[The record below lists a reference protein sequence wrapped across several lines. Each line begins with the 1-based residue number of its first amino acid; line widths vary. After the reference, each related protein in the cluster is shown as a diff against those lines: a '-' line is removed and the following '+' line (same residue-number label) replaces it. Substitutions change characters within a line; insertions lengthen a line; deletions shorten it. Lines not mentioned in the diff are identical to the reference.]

1 MVVFLFIIKFQFKKD
16 DNSMTTNITLWDT
29 TTGDLFVQRRE
40 VAVMIDLS
48 TASLNVFEQGKQ
60 ELLGEGKLIY
70 FVADNMFTS
79 CDERRWLRW
88 KIYDYLLRRSENL
101 QQSNEAL
108 LCAQN
113 ALNGIAEQP
122 SLEGRLVFDCKLAL
136 EIVTKTLSET

>member
-1 MVVFLFIIKFQFKKD
+1 MTM
-16 DNSMTTNITLWDT
+16 NSTLWDT
-29 TTGDLFVQRRE
+29 TTGDFFVQGRE
-40 VAVMIDLS
+40 VAVVIDIS

-70 FVADNMFTS
+70 FVVDNLFSS
-79 CDERRWLRW
+79 CDERRWFRW
-88 KIYDYLLRRSENL
+88 KMHIHLMRRSENL

-113 ALNGIAEQP
+113 ALNGKSEKPRI
-122 SLEGRLVFDCKLAL
+122 EGRLVFDCKLAL

>member
-1 MVVFLFIIKFQFKKD
+1 
-16 DNSMTTNITLWDT
+16 MTTNITLWDT
-29 TTGDLFVQRRE
+29 TTGDFFVQRGE
-40 VAVMIDLS
+40 VAVLIDLS

-101 QQSNEAL
+101 QQSNEPY
-108 LCAQN
+108 CV
-113 ALNGIAEQP
+113 
-122 SLEGRLVFDCKLAL
+122 R
-136 EIVTKTLSET
+136 KTHLTE

>member
-88 KIYDYLLRRSENL
+88 KMYNHIIRRSENL

-108 LCAQN
+108 LCVQN
-113 ALNGIAEQP
+113 ALIGKAEEP
-122 SLEGRLVFDCKLAL
+122 SLEGRLVFDCRSAL
-136 EIVTKTLSET
+136 EIVTNTLSET

>member
-1 MVVFLFIIKFQFKKD
+1 
-16 DNSMTTNITLWDT
+16 MTTNITLWDT
-29 TTGDLFVQRRE
+29 TTGDFFVQRGE
-40 VAVMIDLS
+40 VAVLIDLS

-79 CDERRWLRW
+79 CDERRWFRW
-88 KIYDYLLRRSENL
+88 KIYNYLIRRSENL

-122 SLEGRLVFDCKLAL
+122 GLEGRLVFDCKLAL